1 MFEKLSRFNILVT
14 FMKNILIYG
23 SCVSR
28 DTLELVPKDS
38 YNLVGYFARSSLATL
53 SSNLDNSNV
62 KKEYAIHLDKIT
74 SAFQRRMVE
83 YDFDRSVLKSIEK
96 NNFDVLL
103 MDLIDERFHLAV
115 LSNNSY
121 VTRSNEF
128 LRASIKPKSTI
139 NTHSDKF
146 FELWTKGVRNFLNKL
161 TENSGI
167 EKILIQKTF
176 WTNKLDNGT
185 SIPDISDEKVKEENE
200 KLEKM
205 YLFLEKYLNKD
216 QFIVVPD
223 RLLLSKSEHK
233 WGVSPFHYIDEYY
246 NFINHRLFA

>member
-1 MFEKLSRFNILVT
+1 
-14 FMKNILIYG
+14 MKNILIYG

-28 DTLELVPKDS
+28 DTLELVPKES

-53 SSNLDNSNV
+53 SSTLDNSSV
-62 KKEYAIHLDKIT
+62 KKEYSQNLDKIT

-115 LSNNSY
+115 LNNNSF

-128 LRASIKPKSTI
+128 LRTSIKPKSTI
-139 NTHSDKF
+139 NAQSDKF
-146 FELWTKGVRNFLNKL
+146 FDLWTKGVKVFLNKL
-161 TENSGI
+161 IENGGI
-167 EKILIQKTF
+167 EKILVQKAF
-176 WTNKLDNGT
+176 WTNKLDNGEV
-185 SIPDISDEKVKEENE
+185 IVDITDEKVREENE

-205 YLFLEKYLNKD
+205 YCFLEKYLNEN
-216 QFIVVPD
+216 QFIEVPES
-223 RLLLSKSEHK
+223 LILSKSDHK
-233 WGVSPFHYIDEYY
+233 WGISPFHYIDEYY
-246 NFINHRLFA
+246 EFINKKLFS